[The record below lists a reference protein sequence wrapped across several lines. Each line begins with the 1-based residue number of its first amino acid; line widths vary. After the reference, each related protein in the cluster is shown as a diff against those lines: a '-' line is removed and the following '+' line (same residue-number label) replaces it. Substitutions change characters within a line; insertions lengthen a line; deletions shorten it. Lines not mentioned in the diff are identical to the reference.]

1 MIAIPFFY
9 RKDSNIVQSASIAT
23 LVRLRF
29 LADLTDTEDILCE

>member
-1 MIAIPFFY
+1 MIVITFSTE
-9 RKDSNIVQSASIAT
+9 KTNIVQSASVAT